1 MWVVRREKIQR
12 VDSEKVKLLPRDV
25 GRGRNAGSMI
35 SSQIERGLSRF
46 GAWCFK
52 GVLLGGRI
60 RGRSMLNGWWT
71 TMRVF
76 WGEAQGVAAEGVVL
90 ESTLTVRWDLVVTV
104 MTFYIFSTSC
114 LALPSSAFVDELRIR
129 HRNRGLVWDGEH
141 PHLAS
146 DYSSEIDCVEL
157 L

>member
-1 MWVVRREKIQR
+1 MLQGGIVGWANKGPEYVEWM
-12 VDSEKVKLLPRDV
+12 VDYD
-25 GRGRNAGSMI
+25 AGF
-35 SSQIERGLSRF
+35 L
-46 GAWCFK
+46 
-52 GVLLGGRI
+52 
-60 RGRSMLNGWWT
+60 
-71 TMRVF
+71 
-76 WGEAQGVAAEGVVL
+76 GEAQGVAAEGVVL

-104 MTFYIFSTSC
+104 MTFNIFSTSC